1 MKKHSVPLPRKIFV
15 VFNYL
20 FFILITLFCI
30 YPIWFIFISSVSGSS
45 GASGILLPKNF
56 TLMNY
61 EKVMQ
66 IPGIARAFGISVART
81 VVGTFLTVLASMF
94 LGYIFTKE
102 QMPFHK
108 FLYRMLIIT
117 MYVSGGLIPT
127 YLVIRAY
134 GLLNNFWVYI
144 LPGMISAYYVIL
156 IKTFV
161 EQLPASVEESAMLD
175 GAGVLTVFFRI
186 ILPMSMPIVATI
198 AVFAGV
204 GQWNSYFDNAI
215 YTFQNKNL
223 TTLQYMLYTFLNEA
237 EVIIRQL
244 SETSAD
250 IDISKLLTP
259 KGIRMTVTMVTVT
272 PVLFIYPF
280 LQRYFIKGIM
290 IGAVKG

>member
-1 MKKHSVPLPRKIFV
+1 
-15 VFNYL
+15 
-20 FFILITLFCI
+20 
-30 YPIWFIFISSVSGSS
+30 
-45 GASGILLPKNF
+45 
-56 TLMNY
+56 
-61 EKVMQ
+61 
-66 IPGIARAFGISVART
+66 
-81 VVGTFLTVLASMF
+81 
-94 LGYIFTKE
+94 
-102 QMPFHK
+102 
-108 FLYRMLIIT
+108 
-117 MYVSGGLIPT
+117 
-127 YLVIRAY
+127 
-134 GLLNNFWVYI
+134 
-144 LPGMISAYYVIL
+144 
-156 IKTFV
+156 
-161 EQLPASVEESAMLD
+161 
-175 GAGVLTVFFRI
+175 
-186 ILPMSMPIVATI
+186 MPIVATI